1 MYCEKFN
8 SYLRVIR
15 KITVGI
21 NNEVIIF
28 FGWNIIIPSFLID
41 ELNLEWWTLDKSPH
55 SVFSSEWGLA
65 GEKMIFG
72 ENEGNYSWYFDF

>member
-55 SVFSSEWGLA
+55 SVFSSEWG
-65 GEKMIFG
+65 
-72 ENEGNYSWYFDF
+72 

>member
-28 FGWNIIIPSFLID
+28 FGWNIITPSFLID

-55 SVFSSEWGLA
+55 SVFSSEWG
-65 GEKMIFG
+65 
-72 ENEGNYSWYFDF
+72 